1 MRYDRR
7 ESPGFARGLFK
18 GFVIGFCLLPSLIGL
33 LVIWHVLI
41 ATKRFDDG
49 KELTN
54 RVARATYFWFAI
66 SRPEDGAPLYPWL
79 RYDLKEFLQQD
90 QQKEPKAAPEPPPSP
105 KPDQS

>member
-1 MRYDRR
+1 VRYDRR

-49 KELTN
+49 TELTN

-90 QQKEPKAAPEPPPSP
+90 PKQEPKAAPEPPPSP